1 LELKGTNSIIVLLS
15 VLSVLALGFILH
27 IMRPILLPFF
37 IAIFLVILLD
47 PCISMLVLKKVP
59 LTLAIFITILFASG
73 LFYLLGLLIYASIES
88 FVAEFP
94 KYEQRMTIL
103 FEGVIKR
110 FNISSLNMPQIDW
123 GQQLSQISI
132 AGVIQSVF
140 ITGVGSFFTF
150 FTKFLLII
158 LLMVYMLVGKRKLPG
173 KIEKGFHDDPEKM
186 ERIKNIVRNIDEQ
199 VQRYLGMKTLI
210 SFVTGVLVS
219 ISLSIIGVDF
229 AIVWG
234 LFAFFFN
241 FIPNIGS
248 IIASL
253 FPIIVAF
260 LQFDSF
266 LSVLW
271 VIISMVAIQITI
283 GNIVEPQTM
292 GHRLNLSPLFVLM
305 SLIFWGWLWGI
316 GGMLLAVPFLATIKI
331 VFENIPALKPLSIIM
346 SQN

>member
-1 LELKGTNSIIVLLS
+1 MELKGTNSIVVLLS

-37 IAIFLVILLD
+37 IAIFFVILLD
-47 PCISMLVLKKVP
+47 PCINMLVLRRVP
-59 LTLAIFITILFASG
+59 LQLAIFITILFASG

-88 FVAEFP
+88 FVTEFP

-110 FNISSLNMPQIDW
+110 FNISSLNLHQIDW
-123 GQQLSQISI
+123 RQQLSQISI
-132 AGVIQSVF
+132 AGVIRSIF

-150 FTKFLLII
+150 FIKFLLII
-158 LLMVYMLVGKRKLPG
+158 LLIVYMLVGKRKLPG

-186 ERIKNIVRNIDEQ
+186 ERINNIIRNIDDQ
-199 VQRYLGMKTLI
+199 VQKYLGMKTLI
-210 SFVTGVLVS
+210 SFVTGVSVS
-219 ISLSIIGVDF
+219 IALSIIGVDF

-266 LSVLW
+266 FSVLW
-271 VIISMVAIQITI
+271 VILSMVAIQITI
-283 GNIVEPQTM
+283 GIIEPQTM